1 MLLVVVLA
9 LAVVIVV
16 KVLVYTRVVF
26 DTAVELLLIDVRVIK
41 SLSDVMTGAN
51 VNVSAAVMTALE
63 FPVLTL

>member
-1 MLLVVVLA
+1 MLVVVLA

>member
-16 KVLVYTRVVF
+16 KVLVYTGVVF